1 MTSSKER
8 ELRYGKEID
17 LSTSVGGFELPASLS
32 LARSLSRSLSLCVHA
47 IMFQLDGRTEPKGG
61 PNLIVKRQVSC
72 V

>member
-17 LSTSVGGFELPASLS
+17 LSTSVGGLNYLHLSRS
-32 LARSLSRSLSLCVHA
+32 LARSLSVCVHA
-47 IMFQLDGRTEPKGG
+47 IMLQLDGRTEPKGG